1 MQSVGKKGVI
11 MAKIRPNERES
22 IANLQRYL
30 RQLSFEYEQ
39 IPAPPV
45 DGIFDTATEDA
56 VRAYQTMK
64 RLPITGAADLATW
77 TLLFDDYEQS
87 LTRNTRGNGF
97 YIFPRTPM
105 DYVLSPNEEQFLVQ
119 VIQYILNELRL
130 LYDDIPPNAQNGKY
144 DDATRQGVI
153 TFQRRHGLDE
163 TGLVDRT
170 TWNALADAH
179 RRMTDRGEL

>member
-1 MQSVGKKGVI
+1 MTTN
-11 MAKIRPNERES
+11 RPNERES

-45 DGIFDTATEDA
+45 DGIFDTATENA

-64 RLPITGAADLATW
+64 RLPITGVADLATW

-87 LTRNTRGNGF
+87 LARNTRGNGF
-97 YIFPRTPM
+97 HIFPRTPI
-105 DYVLSPNEEQFLVQ
+105 DYVLSPDEEQFLVL
-119 VIQYILNELRL
+119 VIQYMLNELRI

-144 DDATRQGVI
+144 DEATQQGVI
-153 TFQRRHGLDE
+153 TFQRRNGLEE
-163 TGLVDRT
+163 TGLVDRI
-170 TWNALADAH
+170 TWNALTDAH